1 MGFDKAKAIRAA
13 EKYLAS
19 GKIPSAIQEY
29 TRIVEHDAEDF
40 NALNTLGDLYARVE
54 KRGEAAACYRR
65 VAEHYREQ
73 GFTLKAVAMYKKLTR
88 HAPEDHQT
96 ALALAS
102 LYEQQGLMVDARQHY
117 LIAADA
123 FARAGNTREALDVL
137 RRIADLDPSNTNI
150 RLRLAESYAAEH
162 LPDLAAEAYTEA
174 GARLAARKEVEAA
187 LDAFTK
193 SLALRPAAHAAL
205 HGMLSAH
212 AELGTADEA

>member
-29 TRIVEHDAEDF
+29 TRIVEHDADDF
-40 NALNTLGDLYARVE
+40 NALNTLGDLYTRVD
-54 KRGEAAACYRR
+54 KRAEAAACYSR

-123 FARAGNTREALDVL
+123 FTRAGNTREALDVL
-137 RRIADLDPSNTNI
+137 RRIADLDPSNTDI
-150 RLRLAESYAAEH
+150 RLRLAQSYAGQN
-162 LPDLAAEAYTEA
+162 LPDLAADAYAEA
-174 GARLAARKEVEAA
+174 GARLAARKEFE
-187 LDAFTK
+187 
-193 SLALRPAAHAAL
+193 
-205 HGMLSAH
+205 
-212 AELGTADEA
+212 